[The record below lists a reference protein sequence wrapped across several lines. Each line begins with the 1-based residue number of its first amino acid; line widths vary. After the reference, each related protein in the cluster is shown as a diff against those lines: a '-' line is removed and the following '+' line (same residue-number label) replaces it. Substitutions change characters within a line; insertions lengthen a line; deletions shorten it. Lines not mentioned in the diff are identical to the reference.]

1 MCNKFVCFFEQQQQ
15 HWFQHIIISSC
26 QVLALGQDPHRNW
39 NLQKSVLGV
48 KAGDNQSSW
57 RSAR

>member
-1 MCNKFVCFFEQQQQ
+1 MCNKLVFFEQQQ
-15 HWFQHIIISSC
+15 QHIIISSC
-26 QVLALGQDPHRNW
+26 QLLALGQDPYRKNW
-39 NLQKSVLGV
+39 NLQKSALGV